1 LKFWELRLIL
11 FRSHK
16 YRTSQLLEFKTLKK
30 LFKLLSYLTWII
42 CQQERFAKTVSIH
55 PFYDFDRLYNDV
67 AVVHLQESFVLAPHI
82 DTVCLPDAQNSRSS
96 FQSNKCF
103 ASGWGKDRFG
113 EFSFNFAGYLLET
126 SRSSENCSF
135 EINVPFFRVAVYVR
149 EKTNT

>member
-1 LKFWELRLIL
+1 M
-11 FRSHK
+11 
-16 YRTSQLLEFKTLKK
+16 T
-30 LFKLLSYLTWII
+30 

-113 EFSFNFAGYLLET
+113 EFSFNFAGYFLET
-126 SRSSENCSF
+126 SLSSENCSI
-135 EINVPFFRVAVYVR
+135 EINVQFFRVAVYAR
-149 EKTNT
+149 EKTNTNFSKERLENEQMYLKKKTIFRFFRFLRKVCKG